1 MEKQKKVKRKKILV
15 PIDGSDR
22 ALNTVR
28 YVARIEPFRNMDIV
42 LFHVFNSVP
51 EGYWDLGKDPR
62 STSTVR
68 QVRSWEIGQR
78 KRINLYMERA
88 LQLLLGVGVPPES
101 IFIKVQNR
109 KKGIARDI
117 IREARNGYD
126 AVVTRRRG
134 MTGLRRIVLGSVA
147 TKLLSQITFLPL
159 ILVGKLAPN
168 HKILLAF
175 DGSENA
181 MGAVQFVGSLL
192 RGCDYEINL
201 FHVIRSNGEGGP
213 EHRHI
218 FSSKEFGRVV
228 SKEMASSLKAA
239 QAELVNAGFKADKV
253 SSQIVTGAISRAGAI
268 AERAKQENFGTIVMG
283 RRGHSSVR
291 DFFIGRV
298 TNKVI
303 HIARDR
309 TVWVVR

>member
-1 MEKQKKVKRKKILV
+1 MKKQKKKKILV

-28 YVARIEPFRNMDIV
+28 YVARVEPFRKMGIV
-42 LFHVFNSVP
+42 LFHVFSSVP
-51 EGYWDLGKDPR
+51 EGYWDLEKDPR

-68 QVRSWEIGQR
+68 QVRSWEIEQR
-78 KRINLYMERA
+78 KKIKPYMEQAR
-88 LQLLLGVGVPPES
+88 QFLLKAGVSAES
-101 IFIKVQNR
+101 ITIKIQDR

-159 ILVGKLAPN
+159 ILVGKLTLS

-181 MGAVQFVGSLL
+181 MNAVKFAGTLL
-192 RGCDYEINL
+192 GGFDYEVSL
-201 FHVIRSNGEGGP
+201 FHVLRSNEAGRS

-218 FSSKEFGRVV
+218 FSSKEFAKIA
-228 SKEMASSLKAA
+228 SKEMTSSLKAA
-239 QAELVNAGFKADKV
+239 QVELIHAGLKANKV
-253 SSQIVTGAISRAGAI
+253 SSQIVSGAISRAGAI
-268 AERAKQENFGTIVMG
+268 AQRAKQENFGTIVMG

-291 DFFIGRV
+291 DFFVGRV

-303 HIARDR
+303 HLARDR